1 MGRAP
6 GADVVVAAFGACNSW
21 QCRGDVAERPAGT
34 RYRGVVSATWS
45 FDEQPRTGDP
55 LLPGAS
61 PAAIRGNLLIED
73 RHAFDSAYS
82 KALSDA
88 REQLDLTELLR
99 CLEHWRRRALL
110 QRDPEDFEVL
120 VRRASERLT
129 GEPVPADEPLAVTRR
144 RVGM

>member
-1 MGRAP
+1 M
-6 GADVVVAAFGACNSW
+6 
-21 QCRGDVAERPAGT
+21 
-34 RYRGVVSATWS
+34 WS

-61 PAAIRGNLLIED
+61 PAAIRAGLLCED
-73 RHAFDSAYS
+73 QAAFDSAYTR
-82 KALSDA
+82 ALATA

-110 QRDPEDFEVL
+110 QRDPEDFEAL
-120 VRRASERLT
+120 VRRASERFT
-129 GEPVPADEPLAVTRR
+129 GQPAPVDEPLAVTRR

>member
-1 MGRAP
+1 M
-6 GADVVVAAFGACNSW
+6 S
-21 QCRGDVAERPAGT
+21 
-34 RYRGVVSATWS
+34 VSWS

-61 PAAIRGNLLIED
+61 PAAIRAGLFPD
-73 RHAFDSAYS
+73 DQVAFDAAYAH
-82 KALSDA
+82 ALSAA
-88 REQLDLTELLR
+88 RDQLDLSELLR

-110 QRDPEDFEVL
+110 QRDPDEFAAL

-129 GEPVPADEPLAVTRR
+129 GQPVPGGESLAETRQ

>member
-1 MGRAP
+1 M
-6 GADVVVAAFGACNSW
+6 C
-21 QCRGDVAERPAGT
+21 
-34 RYRGVVSATWS
+34 VSWS

-61 PAAIRGNLLIED
+61 PAAIRAGLVPGDQL
-73 RHAFDSAYS
+73 AFDADYTQ
-82 KALSDA
+82 ALSTA
-88 REQLDLTELLR
+88 RDQLDLSELLQ

-110 QRDPEDFEVL
+110 QRDPDEFAAL

-129 GEPVPADEPLAVTRR
+129 GRPVPDGEPLAETRH